1 MKKLIKSIKIKH
13 LAYRRKALIISRIF
27 VDDLLRNIMH

>member
-1 MKKLIKSIKIKH
+1 MKKLIKSIKSKH
-13 LAYRRKALIISRIF
+13 LAYRRKALVISRIF